1 MKMNN
6 ILIFNG
12 MQAIIL
18 NPSLAELLKKQEEE
32 AKKKLAETEKFLAK
46 QI

>member
-1 MKMNN
+1 MNN

-18 NPSLAELLKKQEEE
+18 NPSLAELLKKQEEAE
-32 AKKKLAETEKFLAK
+32 KKRLAEAERLLGKR
-46 QI
+46 